1 LRESVRK
8 YELSADRVRAYPK
21 SEALIMPVI
30 PFKEKT
36 PVVSASAFV
45 APDAWI
51 IGDTTVGEN
60 VSIFF
65 NAVLRGDIQPIRVG
79 RGTNLQ
85 EHTLVHTSHGMSPA
99 LIGEDVTVGHRAII
113 HGCSIGDRCLI
124 GMGATVLD
132 NAEIGEECIIGAHT
146 LVPKGMKISP
156 RSLVIGTPGKVV
168 RTLTEDEIKSL
179 TESARGYQTLGATYG
194 SIFPRLGT

>member
-1 LRESVRK
+1 
-8 YELSADRVRAYPK
+8 
-21 SEALIMPVI
+21 MPVI

-36 PVVSASAFV
+36 PAVSASAFV

-51 IGDTTVGEN
+51 IGDTTIGDN

-65 NAVLRGDIQPIRVG
+65 NAVLRGDIQSIKVG

-85 EHTLVHTSHGMSPA
+85 EHTLVHTSHGMSPV

-146 LVPKGMKISP
+146 LVPKGMKIP
-156 RSLVIGTPGKVV
+156 RRSLVIGTPAKVV
-168 RTLTEDEIKSL
+168 RALTEDEIESL
-179 TESARGYQTLGATYG
+179 GASARGYQELGATYA
-194 SIFPRLGT
+194 SIFPQQGTPTCE

>member
-1 LRESVRK
+1 
-8 YELSADRVRAYPK
+8 
-21 SEALIMPVI
+21 MPVI
-30 PFKEKT
+30 PFKERN

-51 IGDTTVGEN
+51 IGDTCVGDN

-85 EHTLVHTSHGMSPA
+85 EHVLVHTSHGMSPA

-124 GMGATVLD
+124 GMGATILD
-132 NAEIGEECIIGAHT
+132 NAEVGDECIIGAHT
-146 LVPKGMKISP
+146 LVPKGMKIPP
-156 RSLVIGTPGKVV
+156 RTLVMGTPGKVV
-168 RTLTEDEIKSL
+168 RQLTDEELQSL
-179 TESARGYQTLGATYG
+179 VASAKGYQELGATYRG
-194 SIFPRLGT
+194 LFSNSAKPA

>member
-1 LRESVRK
+1 
-8 YELSADRVRAYPK
+8 
-21 SEALIMPVI
+21 MPVI

-45 APDAWI
+45 APNAWI
-51 IGDTTVGEN
+51 IGDTTIGDN

-65 NAVLRGDIQPIRVG
+65 NAVLRGDIQAIKVG

-146 LVPKGMKISP
+146 LVPKGMKIPP
-156 RSLVIGTPGKVV
+156 RSLVIGTPAKIV
-168 RTLTEDEIKSL
+168 RPLTEDEIKSL
-179 TESARGYQTLGATYG
+179 TDSARGYQTLGATYT
-194 SIFPRLGT
+194 SIFPALGNSGPS